1 MTPTLTPSAAPST
14 ASQHDAL
21 LEPPGEPSG
30 GPCESNVGSGRSWTT
45 RGAAAGIG
53 VVVFV
58 GTVLVAVLGV
68 TAGCSGRG
76 CCGGVPTL
84 ECLRRSLGHA
94 ACQGWCAPGADP
106 QPAPR
111 VFLRPPAA
119 LPKAALAGGA
129 PPSPLRS
136 LALAPTNAGCFLVD
150 AGKMLLVK
158 HTSGFLDI
166 PGGTG
171 KVGEPPE
178 ATAARETFE
187 ETGHQV
193 VATGLKDG
201 PAPRFPHLRLPP
213 ALAAYAA
220 GRTRPRR
227 GERGDLGCRAA
238 AGAVAFSRRVR
249 AVPGV
254 VPAMTCDPKPK
265 HQLKCRFT
273 FILVIR
279 MSDTSERRLPSKGL
293 NSAWAGFG
301 SSAWAK
307 PCATFTVPFA
317 DAVVR

>member
-193 VATGLKDG
+193 VATGLKTVLPHGFHIFDCRLLSPPTPQG
-201 PAPRFPHLRLPP
+201 EPDPGEVSEVIWAAVPPPAPWRFPDEYGLFLEWF
-213 ALAAYAA
+213 
-220 GRTRPRR
+220 PR
-227 GERGDLGCRAA
+227 
-238 AGAVAFSRRVR
+238 
-249 AVPGV
+249 
-254 VPAMTCDPKPK
+254 
-265 HQLKCRFT
+265 
-273 FILVIR
+273 
-279 MSDTSERRLPSKGL
+279 
-293 NSAWAGFG
+293 
-301 SSAWAK
+301 
-307 PCATFTVPFA
+307 
-317 DAVVR
+317 